1 MLIRHVLPTLNAL
14 LNGTSAVLLLLGWS
28 AIRGGRRERHRAF
41 MLAACASSVLF
52 LVGYFTR
59 MALTGA
65 HRFPGTGLLRTGYL
79 AVLATHTVFAA
90 LTLPLVL
97 RTLFLSLRQRFTEHR
112 RIARLTFPVWLY
124 VSITGVAVYVL
135 LYHVAPLAR

>member
-1 MLIRHVLPTLNAL
+1 MLFREVLPSINAL
-14 LNGTSAVLLLLGWS
+14 LNATSATLLLLGWR
-28 AIRGGRRERHRAF
+28 AIRVGKRERHRAF

-59 MALTGA
+59 IALTGT
-65 HRFPGTGLLRTGYL
+65 HHFPGTGILRTGYL
-79 AVLATHTVFAA
+79 ALLATHTVFAA
-90 LTLPLVL
+90 LTLPLVV

-112 RIARLTFPVWLY
+112 RIARLTFPVWMY
-124 VSITGVAVYVL
+124 VSITGVAVYIL